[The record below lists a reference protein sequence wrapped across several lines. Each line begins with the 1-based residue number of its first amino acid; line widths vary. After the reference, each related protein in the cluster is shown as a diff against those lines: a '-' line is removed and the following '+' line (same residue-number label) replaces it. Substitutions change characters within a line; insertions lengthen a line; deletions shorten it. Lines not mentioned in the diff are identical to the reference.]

1 FGYGLTGRNV
11 FPVGCTSL
19 DNEPTDLLTLQLTA
33 VLISRFLLHL
43 QSASLRAA
51 GSMASSQVSSMDL
64 NNSVILGRM
73 IGSLGASITM
83 DDYIGQQ
90 DGRAENMM
98 SISTEDEEEPAHTSQ
113 E

>member
-1 FGYGLTGRNV
+1 MQI
-11 FPVGCTSL
+11 TSVIT
-19 DNEPTDLLTLQLTA
+19 NYTIPLTA

-64 NNSVILGRM
+64 NNSVIFERV
-73 IGSLGASITM
+73 IGSLAASITM
-83 DDYIGQQ
+83 DDYIRQE
-90 DGRAENMM
+90 DGRAENVM
-98 SISTEDEEEPAHTSQ
+98 SISTEDEEEPTHTSQ